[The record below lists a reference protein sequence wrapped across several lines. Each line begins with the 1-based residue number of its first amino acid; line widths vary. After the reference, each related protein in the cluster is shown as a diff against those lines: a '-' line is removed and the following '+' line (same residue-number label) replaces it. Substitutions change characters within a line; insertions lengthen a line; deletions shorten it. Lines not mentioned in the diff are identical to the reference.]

1 MFIVGRFFFFD
12 IMRVLFV
19 RCSSNLYGGA
29 SKSFM
34 NMLDGLMKLGI
45 RPLVVFP
52 ATDGMC
58 ELYRNKGIPT
68 AVLNYRLA
76 VYPPLRY
83 WKDYVMF
90 LPRLCGRIWVNYTA
104 SRKLVNIVRA
114 FQPDI
119 IHTNVSVI
127 DIGYRVSKQLKI
139 PHIYHVREY
148 GDKDFSFFHYPLRSC
163 FLKKLQKHSFAICI
177 TKDIQ
182 RYYNLDADNSC
193 VIYNGV
199 CSESQIRFSPH
210 KKNYFLFAGRL
221 EPAKGVGELL
231 MAFADF
237 CMQRPDLDIRLKIAG
252 GTNNIRYY
260 DFLLNEVK
268 RLHIEERVD
277 FLGVRKDVNDLM
289 ADAYLMIVPSKFEG
303 FGRITAEAMQ
313 NGALVLG
320 HNTAGTKEQF
330 DNGLEMT
337 GEEIAL
343 RYTTHQELVRAMCE
357 VVDQGV
363 EYYFPMIERSQQVIK
378 ALYTNERNALQVYE
392 FYNQILN

>member
-1 MFIVGRFFFFD
+1 MK
-12 IMRVLFV
+12 VLFV
-19 RCSSNLYGGA
+19 KSSTTLFAGS

-34 NMLDGLMKLGI
+34 NMLDGLMKLGVQ
-45 RPLVVFP
+45 PLVLFP
-52 ATDGMC
+52 AADGMC
-58 ELYRNKGIPT
+58 ELYHNKGIPT
-68 AVLNYRLA
+68 VVLNYRMA

-90 LPRLCGRIWVNYTA
+90 LPRLCGRILVNYTA

-119 IHTNVSVI
+119 IHSNVSVL
-127 DIGYRVSKQLKI
+127 DIGYKVAKQLRI
-139 PHIYHVREY
+139 PHIWHIREY
-148 GDKDFSFFHYPLRSC
+148 ADRIGLYHYPIRFC
-163 FLKKLQKHSFAICI
+163 FLRKLKKHSYAICI

-221 EPAKGVGELL
+221 ESAKGVGELL
-231 MAFADF
+231 IAFADF
-237 CMQRPDLDIRLKIAG
+237 CKLRPNSEIQLKIAG
-252 GTNNIRYY
+252 DTKNVHYY
-260 DFLLNEVK
+260 SFLLNEIK

-277 FLGVRKDVNDLM
+277 FLGMRKDVNDLM
-289 ADAYLMIVPSKFEG
+289 ADAYLMLVPSLYEG

-320 HNTAGTKEQF
+320 RNTAGTKEQF
-330 DNGLEMT
+330 DNGLEIT

-343 RYTTHQELVRAMCE
+343 RYSNHQELVMAMCE
-357 VVDQGV
+357 VVDNGI
-363 EYYFPMIERSQQVIK
+363 EHYFPMIERSQQVVK
-378 ALYTNERNALQVYE
+378 ELYSTECSVRKVYD
-392 FYNQILN
+392 FYKLILD

>member
-1 MFIVGRFFFFD
+1 MK
-12 IMRVLFV
+12 VLFV
-19 RCSSNLYGGA
+19 KSSTTLFAGS

-45 RPLVVFP
+45 QPIVVFP
-52 ATDGMC
+52 AADGMC
-58 ELYRNKGIPT
+58 ELYHNKGIPT
-68 AVLNYRLA
+68 VVLNYRMA

-119 IHTNVSVI
+119 IHTNVSVL
-127 DIGYRVSKQLKI
+127 DIGYRVAKQLKV
-139 PHIYHVREY
+139 PHIWHIREY
-148 GDKDFSFFHYPLRSC
+148 ADRIGLYHYPMRSC
-163 FLKKLQKHSFAICI
+163 FQKKLKKHSYAICI

-182 RYYNLDADNSC
+182 RHYKLDTDNSC

-199 CSESQIRFSPH
+199 CSESQIRFSLQ
-210 KKNYFLFAGRL
+210 KKDYFLFVGRL

-231 MAFADF
+231 IAFADF

-252 GTNNIRYY
+252 DTNNIRYY

-277 FLGVRKDVNDLM
+277 FLGMRKDVNDLM
-289 ADAYLMIVPSKFEG
+289 ADAYLMLVPSLYEG

-320 HNTAGTKEQF
+320 RNTAGTKEQF
-330 DNGLEMT
+330 DNGLEIT

-343 RYTTHQELVRAMCE
+343 RYSNHQELVRAMCE
-357 VVDQGV
+357 VVDNGI
-363 EYYFPMIERSQQVIK
+363 EHYFPMIERSQQVVK
-378 ALYTNERNALQVYE
+378 ELYSTECSVRKVYD
-392 FYNQILN
+392 FYKLILD

>member
-1 MFIVGRFFFFD
+1 
-12 IMRVLFV
+12 
-19 RCSSNLYGGA
+19 
-29 SKSFM
+29 
-34 NMLDGLMKLGI
+34 MLDGLMKLGVQ
-45 RPLVVFP
+45 PLVLFP
-52 ATDGMC
+52 AADGMC
-58 ELYRNKGIPT
+58 ELYSKKGIPT
-68 AVLNYRLA
+68 AVLNYRMA
-76 VYPPLRY
+76 VYPPLRH

-90 LPRLCGRIWVNYTA
+90 LPRLCGRILVNYTA

-119 IHTNVSVI
+119 IHSNVSVL
-127 DIGYRVSKQLKI
+127 DIGYKVAKQLRI
-139 PHIYHVREY
+139 PHIWHIREY
-148 GDKDFSFFHYPLRSC
+148 ADRIGLYHYPIRFC
-163 FLKKLQKHSFAICI
+163 FLRKLKKHSYAICI

-221 EPAKGVGELL
+221 ESAKGVGELL
-231 MAFADF
+231 IAFADF
-237 CMQRPDLDIRLKIAG
+237 CKLRPNSEIQLKIAG
-252 GTNNIRYY
+252 DTKNVHYY
-260 DFLLNEVK
+260 SFLLNEVK

-277 FLGVRKDVNDLM
+277 FLGMRKDVNDLM
-289 ADAYLMIVPSKFEG
+289 ADAYLMIAPSKFEG

-330 DNGLEMT
+330 DNGLEIT

-343 RYTTHQELVRAMCE
+343 RYSNHQELVMAMCE
-357 VVDQGV
+357 VVDNGI
-363 EYYFPMIERSQQVIK
+363 EHYFPMIERSQQVVK
-378 ALYTNERNALQVYE
+378 ELYSTECSVRKVYD
-392 FYNQILN
+392 FYKLILD

>member
-1 MFIVGRFFFFD
+1 MKI
-12 IMRVLFV
+12 LFV
-19 RCSSNLYGGA
+19 KSSTTLFGGG

-34 NMLDGLMKLGI
+34 NMLDGLMKLGVQ
-45 RPLVVFP
+45 PLVLFP
-52 ATDGMC
+52 AADGMC

-68 AVLNYRLA
+68 AVLNYRMA

-90 LPRLCGRIWVNYTA
+90 LPRLCGRIGVNYIA
-104 SRKLVNIVRA
+104 SRKLREIVKQ
-114 FQPDI
+114 FKPDI

-127 DIGYRVSKQLKI
+127 NIGYRVAKQLNI
-139 PHIYHVREY
+139 PHIWHIREY
-148 GDKDFSFFHYPLRSC
+148 ADKIGLYHYPMRSC
-163 FLKKLQKHSFAICI
+163 FLKKLKKHSYAICI

-182 RYYNLDADNSC
+182 RYCKLDDNNSC

-199 CSESQIRFSPH
+199 FPESQIRFNSP

-221 EPAKGVGELL
+221 EPAKGIADLL
-231 MAFADF
+231 VVFADF
-237 CMQRPDLDIRLKIAG
+237 CKLRPNSEIQLKIAG
-252 GTNNIRYY
+252 DTKNVHYY
-260 DFLLNEVK
+260 NFLLNEVK

-277 FLGVRKDVNDLM
+277 FLGMRKDVNDLM
-289 ADAYLMIVPSKFEG
+289 ADAYLMIVPSLSEG

-320 HNTAGTKEQF
+320 RDTAGTKEQF

-343 RYTTHQELVRAMCE
+343 RYSNHQELVRAMCE
-357 VVDQGV
+357 VVDNGI
-363 EYYFPMIERSQQVIK
+363 EHYFPLIERSQQVVK
-378 ALYTNERNALQVYE
+378 ALYTNERHAQRVYE
-392 FYNQILN
+392 FYNQILDK

>member
-1 MFIVGRFFFFD
+1 MKI
-12 IMRVLFV
+12 LFV
-19 RCSSNLYGGA
+19 ISSTVLSDGS

-34 NMLDGLMKLGI
+34 NTLDGLMKLGVQ
-45 RPLVVFP
+45 PLVIFP
-52 ATDGMC
+52 TADGMC
-58 ELYRNKGIPT
+58 ELYCNKGIPI
-68 AVLNYRLA
+68 AVINYRMA
-76 VYPPLRY
+76 VYPPLRH

-90 LPRLCGRIWVNYTA
+90 LPRLCGRILVNYTA

-127 DIGYRVSKQLKI
+127 DIGYRVAKQLKI

-148 GDKDFSFFHYPLRSC
+148 GDKDFSLFHYPMRSC
-163 FLKKLQKHSFAICI
+163 FLKKLKKHSYAICI

-182 RYYNLDADNSC
+182 KHYNLNVDNSC

-199 CSESQIRFSPH
+199 CSESQIHFSPY

-221 EPAKGVGELL
+221 EPVKGVGELL
-231 MAFADF
+231 IAFADF
-237 CMQRPDLDIRLKIAG
+237 CLLRPNLDIRLKIAG
-252 GTNNIRYY
+252 DTKDIRYY

-268 RLHIEERVD
+268 RLHIEGRVD
-277 FLGVRKDVNDLM
+277 FLGMRKDINDLM
-289 ADAYLMIVPSKFEG
+289 TDAYLMIVPSKFEG
-303 FGRITAEAMQ
+303 FGRITTEAMQ

-320 HNTAGTKEQF
+320 RDTAGTKEQF
-330 DNGLEMT
+330 DNGLEMI

-363 EYYFPMIERSQQVIK
+363 EYYFPMIERSQQVVRE
-378 ALYTNERNALQVYE
+378 LYTINRCSELVYD
-392 FYNQILN
+392 FYECILKR

>member
-1 MFIVGRFFFFD
+1 MK
-12 IMRVLFV
+12 VLFV
-19 RCSSNLYGGA
+19 KSSTTLFGGG

-45 RPLVVFP
+45 QPIVVFP
-52 ATDGMC
+52 AADGMC
-58 ELYRNKGIPT
+58 ELYHNKGIPT
-68 AVLNYRLA
+68 VVLNYRMA

-104 SRKLVNIVRA
+104 SRKLVNIVRE

-127 DIGYRVSKQLKI
+127 DIGYRVAMQLKI

-148 GDKDFSFFHYPLRSC
+148 GDKDFSLFHYPMRSC
-163 FLKKLQKHSFAICI
+163 FLKKLKKHSYAICI

-182 RYYNLDADNSC
+182 KHCKLDDNNSY

-199 CSESQIRFSPH
+199 CSESQIRFNLQ

-221 EPAKGVGELL
+221 EPAKGVKDLL
-231 MAFADF
+231 IAFADF
-237 CMQRPDLDIRLKIAG
+237 CKLRPNSEIQLKIAG
-252 GTNNIRYY
+252 DTKNVHYY
-260 DFLLNEVK
+260 SFLLNEVK

-277 FLGVRKDVNDLM
+277 FLGMRKDVNDLM
-289 ADAYLMIVPSKFEG
+289 ADAYLMLVPSLYEG

-320 HNTAGTKEQF
+320 RNTAGTKEQF
-330 DNGLEMT
+330 DNGLEIT

-343 RYTTHQELVRAMCE
+343 RYSNHQELVRAMCE
-357 VVDQGV
+357 VVDNGI
-363 EYYFPMIERSQQVIK
+363 EHYFPMIERSQQVVK
-378 ALYTNERNALQVYE
+378 ALYTNERNAQRVYE
-392 FYNQILN
+392 FYNQILSK

>member
-1 MFIVGRFFFFD
+1 
-12 IMRVLFV
+12 
-19 RCSSNLYGGA
+19 
-29 SKSFM
+29 
-34 NMLDGLMKLGI
+34 MLDGLMKLGVQ
-45 RPLVVFP
+45 PLVVFP
-52 ATDGMC
+52 GADGMC
-58 ELYRNKGIPT
+58 ELYRNRGIPT
-68 AVLNYRLA
+68 AVMNYRMA

-90 LPRLCGRIWVNYTA
+90 LPRLCGRILVNYI
-104 SRKLVNIVRA
+104 SLCKLREIVKL

-127 DIGYRVSKQLKI
+127 DIGYRVAMQLKI

-148 GDKDFSFFHYPLRSC
+148 GDKDFSLFHYPMRSC
-163 FLKKLQKHSFAICI
+163 FLKKLKKHSYAICI

-182 RYYNLDADNSC
+182 KHYNLNVDNSC

-199 CSESQIRFSPH
+199 CSETQIRFSPH

-231 MAFADF
+231 IAFADF
-237 CMQRPDLDIRLKIAG
+237 CLLRPNLDIRLKIAG
-252 GTNNIRYY
+252 DTKDIRYY

-268 RLHIEERVD
+268 RLHIEGRVD
-277 FLGVRKDVNDLM
+277 FLGMRKDINDLM
-289 ADAYLMIVPSKFEG
+289 TDAYLMIVPSKFEG

-320 HNTAGTKEQF
+320 RDTAGTKEQF

-343 RYTTHQELVRAMCE
+343 RYSTCQELVKKMCE
-357 VVDQGV
+357 VVDNGI
-363 EYYFPMIERSQQVIK
+363 EHYFPMIERSQQVVRN
-378 ALYTNERNALQVYE
+378 LYTNEYHAQHVYD
-392 FYNQILN
+392 FYNEILTIKK